1 LSRAPFSDLG
11 RRVATA
17 AVGLPLLLAG
27 LLLGPPILGVAIVA
41 AAVLLG
47 ASEFFTLLAA
57 TGIAPLRAAGFVLVA
72 AIFVDVARPG
82 AIPGSAWPV
91 VAVVLMGS
99 MLTRSRDISL
109 AVPAAAGTL
118 LGAAYLGG
126 LGGCIAA
133 LRVLQPVELG
143 AWRML
148 LLLAIVMG
156 ADTAA
161 FFVGSALGRRKL
173 APAISPGKTV
183 EGLVGG
189 LVGGILGALAVRWAG
204 LRLLPLA
211 HAVWLGLGVA
221 ALGTAGDLAESLLK
235 RWAGVKDSGTL
246 FPGHGGMLD
255 RLDSLLFAAP
265 VLYYY
270 FVQAR

>member
-1 LSRAPFSDLG
+1 LRPSSFSDLG
-11 RRVATA
+11 RRIATA
-17 AVGLPLLLAG
+17 AVGLPLLLVG
-27 LLLGPPILGVAIVA
+27 VLLCPPIVGVALVA

-47 ASEFFTLLAA
+47 ASELFSLLAA
-57 TGIAPLRAAGFVLVA
+57 GGIAPLRVPGFLLVA

-82 AIPGSAWPV
+82 TFPGSAWPL
-91 VAVVLMGS
+91 VALVLLAS
-99 MLTRSRDISL
+99 MLARSRDIAL

-118 LGAAYLGG
+118 LGVAYLGG
-126 LGGCIAA
+126 LGGSIAA
-133 LRVLQPVELG
+133 LRVLDPVDLG
-143 AWRML
+143 GWRML

-189 LVGGILGALAVRWAG
+189 LAGGVLGALAVRAG
-204 LRLLPLA
+204 LPSLPLA
-211 HAVWLGLGVA
+211 HAVWLGFGVA

-235 RWAGVKDSGTL
+235 RWAGVKDSGAL

-255 RLDSLLFAAP
+255 RLDSLLFGAP

-270 FVQAR
+270 FVYAR